1 MRATFRKTG
10 FTLPEVITSV
20 AIFSMVILMVYSC
33 WATVLRATES
43 SALAAESAQ
52 RERMAMKAIEEAL
65 DGASWYEARLEDP
78 LELDADIQFSRLKII
93 SRVPP
98 GFWGESAL
106 AKYPVRRI
114 EFVTESTDS
123 DAAQLVMIQRPL
135 LTDMDSR
142 QVHRTVLLP
151 KVEEFTIEVQPSRPK
166 NPDQWETAWG
176 RTNRAPGG
184 LPARARVSI
193 GAVEK
198 FPRRKTVP
206 LLASMASHP
215 GAPPAIGN
223 ATNLAGIAFGQ
234 RGFDSPEKD
243 PDARIVFLIDKSG
256 SMYGGQ
262 LEMAK
267 NALFKSLQAM
277 NGKGNFYVYFFNSFS
292 DAMRLD
298 ETRSPVMLE
307 ANTANIAKVGDWID
321 SRLARGGTN
330 PSDSLKS
337 AFTHKPT
344 ELFLLTDG
352 EFRIRKG
359 DPRVSE
365 LIQSL
370 NSGKETKINT
380 LAVGDPLRGT
390 TAEASL
396 MIIAKENGG
405 TYTFIDPLAAS
416 FDTPASALSTPASPT
431 TTTKKP

>member
-1 MRATFRKTG
+1 
-10 FTLPEVITSV
+10 
-20 AIFSMVILMVYSC
+20 
-33 WATVLRATES
+33 
-43 SALAAESAQ
+43 
-52 RERMAMKAIEEAL
+52 
-65 DGASWYEARLEDP
+65 
-78 LELDADIQFSRLKII
+78 
-93 SRVPP
+93 
-98 GFWGESAL
+98 
-106 AKYPVRRI
+106 
-114 EFVTESTDS
+114 
-123 DAAQLVMIQRPL
+123 
-135 LTDMDSR
+135 
-142 QVHRTVLLP
+142 
-151 KVEEFTIEVQPSRPK
+151 
-166 NPDQWETAWG
+166 
-176 RTNRAPGG
+176 
-184 LPARARVSI
+184 
-193 GAVEK
+193 
-198 FPRRKTVP
+198 
-206 LLASMASHP
+206 MASHP
-215 GAPPAIGN
+215 GEAPAIGN
-223 ATNLAGIAFGQ
+223 VTNLGGIAFGQ

-277 NGKGNFYVYFFNSFS
+277 NGEGTFYVYFFNSFS
-292 DAMRLD
+292 DAMRLN

-307 ANTANIAKVGDWID
+307 SNAANITKVGEWID
-321 SRLARGGTN
+321 SRKAFGGTN

-390 TAEASL
+390 TAEAAL

-416 FDTPASALSTPASPT
+416 FDTPASALSTPTSPT
-431 TTTKKP
+431 PTTKKP